1 MKRIAIT
8 AFCTFLLLLWT
19 GIPAGAQASST
30 STQTT
35 TTTRIT
41 TKKSA
46 TAVAGKLDI
55 NSASKE
61 ELETLP
67 GIGPATSQKIIDNR
81 PYTAKS
87 DLLKRKIVSS
97 GEYQKIKTRIVAHQ
111 AGTAK

>member
-19 GIPAGAQASST
+19 GIPAAAQASST

-35 TTTRIT
+35 TTTRTT

-46 TAVAGKLDI
+46 AAAGKLDI

-61 ELETLP
+61 EMETLP

-97 GEYQKIKTRIVAHQ
+97 GEYQKIKTKIVAHH